1 MSEPETAADPVPA
14 EGPEAPG
21 TQDAEAAE
29 PTRFGGLAG
38 LDDLAGALEALLF
51 VSDAPVRAS
60 ALSEAIGAPV
70 DAVDE
75 ALELLRQRLR
85 LDGSGVVLREV
96 AGGWR
101 LFTNPVYHHLVERYV
116 VSWDTR
122 KLSQAALETLAVVAY
137 LQPVTRAQ
145 VASVRGVNSDSPIS
159 SLVEKGLVREVGTA
173 DTPGNPG
180 LYGTTKT
187 FLERFGLAGTADLPP
202 LELYAPDE
210 ETRRLIRERL
220 SGTPRGEADVSDAA
234 VSTVSEASGERERA
248 PLARDGAE
256 AGAIVG
262 AGGSLRG
269 GEGGS
274 AAPRF
279 GDGRDEPGPAG
290 FDVLAGY
297 VFAEEDEVFEVAVG
311 QGVSGRMLAE
321 ALTSGFGLT
330 EKVSSDSVPEGLKL
344 VFEEPDDGDEEL

>member
-1 MSEPETAADPVPA
+1 M
-14 EGPEAPG
+14 
-21 TQDAEAAE
+21 
-29 PTRFGGLAG
+29 
-38 LDDLAGALEALLF
+38 
-51 VSDAPVRAS
+51 
-60 ALSEAIGAPV
+60 
-70 DAVDE
+70 
-75 ALELLRQRLR
+75 
-85 LDGSGVVLREV
+85 LREV

-145 VASVRGVNSDSPIS
+145 IASVRGVNSDSPVS

-173 DTPGNPG
+173 DAPGTPG

-187 FLERFGLAGTADLPP
+187 FLERFGLASTADLPP

-220 SGTPRGEADVSDAA
+220 SGAPRGDAAGSDASA
-234 VSTVSEASGERERA
+234 PAAAEGGQPTPSEQE
-248 PLARDGAE
+248 GAE
-256 AGAIVG
+256 GGASFEPDEG
-262 AGGSLRG
+262 FRG
-269 GEGGS
+269 FEGKPGTPSFGEC
-274 AAPRF
+274 P
-279 GDGRDEPGPAG
+279 DESRPAG
-290 FDVLAGY
+290 FDALAGY
-297 VFAEEDEVFEVAVG
+297 VFAEEDEAFEVAVG

-321 ALTSGFGLT
+321 ALAAGFGLS
-330 EKVSSDSVPEGLKL
+330 EKVSADSVPENLRF